1 MTFMEAK
8 EIIEKEGKHIYSVK
22 VASPPKNPSNEY
34 DDDYRV
40 IDARELNKL
49 GIELIV
55 CKAPLVLRGV
65 YKLILEVRN
74 QFY

>member
-1 MTFMEAK
+1 MVDRLLALTFMEAK
-8 EIIEKEGKHIYSVK
+8 EIIEKQGKHIYSVK

-40 IDARELNKL
+40 INVRELNKL

-55 CKAPLVLRGV
+55 CKPLLC
-65 YKLILEVRN
+65 
-74 QFY
+74 